1 MKTPRFWMLSYDIA
15 DPRRL
20 RRVAKAALRHGERV
34 QKSLYQ
40 CTLSAE
46 QFKIFRSELQ
56 RLHHPEEDRLMLRPV
71 CRHCRE
77 QTRTQGMGGHPERL
91 EPFWII

>member
-1 MKTPRFWMLSYDIA
+1 MLSYDIA
-15 DPRRL
+15 DIRRL
-20 RRVAKAALRHGERV
+20 RRIAKAALRHGARV
-34 QKSLYQ
+34 QKSLYL

-46 QFKIFRSELQ
+46 QFKLFRAELD
-56 RLHHPEEDRLMLRPV
+56 RLHEPTEDRLMLRPV